1 MSIAVAHMSIEIIK
15 QQQRDLIAKRAE
27 SRIRELESIRNVILR
42 KRIRECSNLVE
53 FFFSFQIF
61 LAGAFIAALYYA

>member
-15 QQQRDLIAKRAE
+15 QQQRDLIAKRADK
-27 SRIRELESIRNVILR
+27 RAQELESIRNRILR
-42 KRIRECSNLVE
+42 KQDHNLNRFIE